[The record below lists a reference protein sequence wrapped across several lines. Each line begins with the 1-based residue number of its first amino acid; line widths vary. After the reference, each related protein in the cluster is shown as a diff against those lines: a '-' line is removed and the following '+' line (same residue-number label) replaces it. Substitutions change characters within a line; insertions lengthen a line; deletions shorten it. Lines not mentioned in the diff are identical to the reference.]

1 MILYSNLKEFEMC
14 SNPYC
19 VLAAVGCCAAF
30 FVCLSCESALGQN
43 LPGGVN
49 AIRKL
54 VVTQS
59 NRNILCLLIWLPKG
73 FSQVILFAVFSCD
86 LDVSILII
94 W

>member
-54 VVTQS
+54 CS
-59 NRNILCLLIWLPKG
+59 RG
-73 FSQVILFAVFSCD
+73 FDGFFSLKTRRAD
-86 LDVSILII
+86 
-94 W
+94 